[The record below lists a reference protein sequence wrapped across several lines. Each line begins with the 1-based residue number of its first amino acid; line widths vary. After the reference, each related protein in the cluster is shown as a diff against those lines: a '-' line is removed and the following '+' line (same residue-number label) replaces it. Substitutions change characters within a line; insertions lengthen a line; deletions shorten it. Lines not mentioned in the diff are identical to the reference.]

1 MDSESKVQQQQ
12 AAYKGVTCPLSL
24 AEPTEDDLKETRSLE
39 EMMKRMNVFESQEG
53 MEQRSTALI
62 NLQALACDWI
72 REVAAQKSCPTQALD
87 GIGGKIFAFGSY
99 RLGVNTRGA
108 DVDAV
113 LVSTRFIER
122 HEFFDKFFDRLR
134 EHPRCGAAHAVSDAF
149 VPVIKMT
156 FMGVDIDLLFAKLDM
171 ATIPDNIDLREN
183 TETLLRNLD
192 ERCVRSIN
200 GCRVTDE
207 ILHQVPNPENFRV
220 ALKVIRIWAKNRG
233 IYSNA
238 MGFLGGVSWAILLAR
253 IAQLYPNAA
262 PNVLIIRFFHVL
274 TRWSWPKPVELCE
287 LSPPNLH
294 FPEWDPRTNI
304 KDQFHLMPIITP
316 VYPRQN
322 STYNVSI
329 STKQVILAE
338 LERGRNLTNEIMFKQ
353 KSWEDLLEPVN
364 FFDAYRHYV
373 IVIASSDT
381 AELHLDFQGLVE
393 SQLRKL
399 VLSFEHNGAIDRAH
413 VNTESYGR
421 ANESEPEHVT
431 KWFIGIEFKK
441 APEPG
446 KKLNVDL
453 TFDITNFIRQING
466 MANSLQLRLDVL
478 YSKKRGLSHYLP
490 PSEHWKINRSKPA
503 CVYGAGNCN
512 QGGAASALA
521 AAAGGAAGA
530 SGSSAS
536 APDPAISPMGSAM
549 LMSGSDVPV
558 GSKRPH
564 SPNCFASSSQEL
576 QPKRL
581 TAAGGGGA
589 GGGSLTRTD
598 SSSSSLSNVSV
609 KAKT

>member
-1 MDSESKVQQQQ
+1 CLYQAMDSESKVQQQQ

-62 NLQALACDWI
+62 SLQALACDWI
-72 REVAAQKSCPTQALD
+72 SEVAAQKCPSQALD

-329 STKQVILAE
+329 STKQVRCLLLLVSLVQIIGSLKNNGRSLENKSTTKVTPNPPQVILAE

-503 CVYGAGNCN
+503 CVY
-512 QGGAASALA
+512 
-521 AAAGGAAGA
+521 
-530 SGSSAS
+530 
-536 APDPAISPMGSAM
+536 
-549 LMSGSDVPV
+549 
-558 GSKRPH
+558 
-564 SPNCFASSSQEL
+564 
-576 QPKRL
+576 
-581 TAAGGGGA
+581 
-589 GGGSLTRTD
+589 
-598 SSSSSLSNVSV
+598 
-609 KAKT
+609 